1 MMIRAMLLAAAAA
14 MPLTACMSTMDG
26 ETGMSGRSAMSAS
39 AAMDMTPED
48 RMNYVKMAGASDLFE
63 IQSSQLALSRAQRPE
78 TRAYAQMLIQHHN
91 QTTNATMAAARASG
105 MMPPPPMLMPM
116 QQRMMAELQRTSGAG
131 FDRVYLTQQVP
142 AHEMALALHT
152 NYSQAGDTPALRQT
166 AATAVPLVQ
175 QHLDEA
181 RRMRGM
187 M

>member
-14 MPLTACMSTMDG
+14 MPLSACMSTMDG

-131 FDRVYLTQQVP
+131 FDRVYLTQQ
-142 AHEMALALHT
+142 
-152 NYSQAGDTPALRQT
+152 S
-166 AATAVPLVQ
+166 
-175 QHLDEA
+175 
-181 RRMRGM
+181 RRMKWRWRCTPIIRRPATPPPCARPPPRPFRSCNSISTRRAACAG
-187 M
+187 

>member
-1 MMIRAMLLAAAAA
+1 MTRALLLAAAAA
-14 MPLTACMSTMDG
+14 LPLAACTSTMGADA
-26 ETGMSGRSAMSAS
+26 GMSGNSAMSARAS
-39 AAMDMTPED
+39 MDMTPED

-78 TRAYAQMLIQHHN
+78 TRAYAQMLIQHHT
-91 QTTNATMAAARASG
+91 QTTQATMAAAQASG
-105 MMPPPPMLMPM
+105 MSPPPPMLMPM
-116 QQRMMAELQRTSGAG
+116 QQRMMAELGRASGAG
-131 FDRVYLTQQVP
+131 FDRVYLTQQIP

-152 NYSQAGDTPALRQT
+152 NYSRAGDTPALRQT

-175 QHLDEA
+175 QHLNEA